1 MRFSSPRRPDAYRS
15 RFDPDALKVLEK
27 ARREATR
34 LGFGYLGP
42 EHLLLGL
49 LGDPHPGLSR
59 LLVTLGIRVTDLRTR
74 VERLLSSSRLA
85 RDPTP
90 KGRGKPKDLP
100 YTSRTRK
107 VFELAVDHARQSG
120 EPMAGPVHLLLG
132 LIAEGRSAAQEA
144 LVGLGATL
152 EKARSAAVGVLPV
165 QAPLQITIDDASD
178 RLIYD
183 QIVEQIREA
192 VAIGHLRPGDRL
204 PAIRQLAD
212 DLGIAPGTVARAYTR
227 LEGAGVVVTDGAR
240 GTFVA
245 VPGQQ
250 APSDARHPAMQD
262 LLRPVVVA
270 AFHLGLTPEELRAAL
285 DAAMGDIFSD
295 AA

>member
-1 MRFSSPRRPDAYRS
+1 MLFSSQRRPDWYRS
-15 RFDPDALKVLEK
+15 RFDPEALKVLETAK
-27 ARREATR
+27 REATR

-74 VERLLSSSRLA
+74 VERLLSGSRLA
-85 RDPTP
+85 RDPTH
-90 KGRGKPKDLP
+90 KRRAKPKDLP
-100 YTSRTRK
+100 YTSRTK
-107 VFELAVDHARQSG
+107 KAFELAVDQARQSG
-120 EPMAGPVHLLLG
+120 ESMAGPVHLLLG

-152 EKARSAAVGVLPV
+152 EKARSAAVGPLPI
-165 QAPLQITIDDASD
+165 QAPLQITIDDSSE

-183 QIVEQIREA
+183 QIVEQISEA
-192 VAIGHLRPGDRL
+192 VAVGRLRPGDRL
-204 PAIRQLAD
+204 SAIRPLAD
-212 DLGIAPGTVARAYTR
+212 DLGIAPGTVARAYAR
-227 LEGAGVVVTDGAR
+227 LEAAGVVVTDGAR

-245 VPGQQ
+245 APGQQ
-250 APSDARHPAMQD
+250 APSDARHPPMQE

-270 AFHLGLTPEELRAAL
+270 AFHLGVTPMELRAAL
-285 DAAMGDIFSD
+285 DAAMRDIFSD